1 MIWRTSIPW
10 LLIGSMICIALALA
24 TQSAEASQG
33 RYAAIKALE
42 GMHERTHRTSLRKRI
57 GVDPAR
63 VPWCGYA
70 VAYSVR
76 KAGGKPVKG
85 YPSARSWERFG
96 SPVSKANIRK
106 GDIVTRYSKYSRSK
120 RHVGISGGR
129 VKGGAIVCSGN
140 TSDRVRCTV
149 WKDSTIKA
157 ARR

>member
-24 TQSAEASQG
+24 TQSAEATPY

-42 GMHERTHRTSLRKRI
+42 GMHERTHRKALKSRL
-57 GVDPAR
+57 GVDPAITA
-63 VPWCGYA
+63 WCGAA
-70 VAYSVR
+70 VAYAVV
-76 KAGGKPVKG
+76 KGGGKPVKG
-85 YPSARSWERFG
+85 KLSARSWERFG

-129 VKGGAIVCSGN
+129 VQGGAIVCSGN
-140 TSDRVRCTV
+140 TSNRVRCTV

-157 ARR
+157 VRR